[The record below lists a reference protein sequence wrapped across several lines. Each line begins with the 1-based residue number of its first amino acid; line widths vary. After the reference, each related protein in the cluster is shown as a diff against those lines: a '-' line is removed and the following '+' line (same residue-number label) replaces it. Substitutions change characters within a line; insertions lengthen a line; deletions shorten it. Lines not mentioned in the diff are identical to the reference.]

1 MSVLQA
7 LRGASLIAF
16 QLVAM
21 HDLVRMLVQGC
32 IAEMLFTAVNVDLSM
47 G

>member
-1 MSVLQA
+1 MTVLRA
-7 LRGASLIAF
+7 LRGASLIAL
-16 QLVAM
+16 QLMAM